1 MGQFAVI
8 LAAAGRS
15 TRFGDP
21 KQKKIYAELE
31 GRAVWLRALDPF
43 LTHGEVE
50 QIIVAIA
57 PEDRE
62 LFDRRYHDKAAF
74 LNLDV
79 IDGGAERSDT
89 VARALERVR
98 PVCQFVA
105 IHDAARPCL
114 TENMVS
120 AVFSAARDH
129 GAALLATPVSDTIKR
144 TGDDRFTTE
153 TVPRRNLYL
162 AQTPQVFR
170 RDWLEAAYA
179 RRAASRRRRHRR
191 HPACRGSRASLRHR
205 ARVTAQSQAHDAG
218 GPQARRGHPAPAIE
232 QPTRD
237 LRPSVC
243 RRGRDVG
250 RPAQPQGIG
259 SLRFLNRCPDAEL
272 FSLSSWV
279 HRVAAR
285 GLAPWHRPRG
295 GSPWL

>member
-21 KQKKIYAELE
+21 KQKKIYAELD

-79 IDGGAERSDT
+79 IDGGLERSDT

-98 PVCQFVA
+98 PACQFVA

-114 TENMVS
+114 TEAMVS
-120 AVFSAARDH
+120 DVFSAAREH
-129 GAALLATPVSDTIKR
+129 GAALLAIPVNDTIKR
-144 TGDDRFTTE
+144 ADDDRLTTE
-153 TVPRRNLYL
+153 TVSRRNLYL

-179 RRAASRRRRHRR
+179 RRAQAGAGVTDDAQLVEAIGHRCIIVPGSALNLKITTQEDLRLAAAIPRLQSRS
-191 HPACRGSRASLRHR
+191 CRESS
-205 ARVTAQSQAHDAG
+205 
-218 GPQARRGHPAPAIE
+218 GHPFADEAAMWE
-232 QPTRD
+232 D
-237 LRPSVC
+237 LPRLKAS
-243 RRGRDVG
+243 D
-250 RPAQPQGIG
+250 
-259 SLRFLNRCPDAEL
+259 L
-272 FSLSSWV
+272 FDS
-279 HRVAAR
+279 
-285 GLAPWHRPRG
+285 
-295 GSPWL
+295 

>member
-89 VARALERVR
+89 VARASSGCGR
-98 PVCQFVA
+98 
-105 IHDAARPCL
+105 
-114 TENMVS
+114 S
-120 AVFSAARDH
+120 A
-129 GAALLATPVSDTIKR
+129 
-144 TGDDRFTTE
+144 
-153 TVPRRNLYL
+153 
-162 AQTPQVFR
+162 
-170 RDWLEAAYA
+170 
-179 RRAASRRRRHRR
+179 
-191 HPACRGSRASLRHR
+191 
-205 ARVTAQSQAHDAG
+205 
-218 GPQARRGHPAPAIE
+218 
-232 QPTRD
+232 
-237 LRPSVC
+237 
-243 RRGRDVG
+243 
-250 RPAQPQGIG
+250 
-259 SLRFLNRCPDAEL
+259 
-272 FSLSSWV
+272 SSW
-279 HRVAAR
+279 
-285 GLAPWHRPRG
+285 PSTTRPG
-295 GSPWL
+295 PA